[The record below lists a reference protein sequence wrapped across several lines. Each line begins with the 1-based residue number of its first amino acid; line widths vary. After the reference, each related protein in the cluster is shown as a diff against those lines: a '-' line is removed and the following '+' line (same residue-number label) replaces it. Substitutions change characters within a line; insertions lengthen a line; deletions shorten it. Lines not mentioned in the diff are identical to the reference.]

1 MGWQAFIVG
10 LAEHTAWPAV
20 VLISVVLLRKQIP
33 KIVRAIKSLKAG
45 PFEAE
50 FNPPGQPQGTQIS
63 KAVELEKFMPS
74 SDKSGMR
81 SELENLINN
90 QLTEIEGKEDQVKV
104 LVSNLAKSQLEFQ
117 YMDVYRTIYGSQILL
132 LDDLNVLH
140 KVSLSKATEYYEA
153 AKNLH
158 PAMYT
163 QYTFEQYIGY
173 MIGAKLVKRVELE
186 IAIDKKGLA
195 FLVWLAEVGY
205 SKARPG

>member
-90 QLTEIEGKEDQVKV
+90 QLIQANFQV
-104 LVSNLAKSQLEFQ
+104 
-117 YMDVYRTIYGSQILL
+117 
-132 LDDLNVLH
+132 
-140 KVSLSKATEYYEA
+140 
-153 AKNLH
+153 
-158 PAMYT
+158 
-163 QYTFEQYIGY
+163 
-173 MIGAKLVKRVELE
+173 
-186 IAIDKKGLA
+186 
-195 FLVWLAEVGY
+195 
-205 SKARPG
+205 